1 MFSANGKTI
10 VSPKEGGL
18 FSLSNNDEFAAA
30 PGLGDMINS
39 SNRQTIVAQDNSA
52 LLDELRALRDEMKG
66 TKEGINKLNN
76 KEGIVKING
85 QTAGT
90 AQMMGNYNLA

>member
-1 MFSANGKTI
+1 
-10 VSPKEGGL
+10 
-18 FSLSNNDEFAAA
+18 
-30 PGLGDMINS
+30 MIN
-39 SNRQTIVAQDNSA
+39 RPGQTVVTQDNSA
-52 LLDELRALRDEMKG
+52 LIEEIRALKNEMVG

-76 KEGIVKING
+76 KEGVVKING